1 MKGTRRQV
9 RASILLLCLAISAW
23 AGCAISLGPI
33 GGGEARDP
41 VVYGRAVTLLLE
53 ERGRR
58 YRPRVRFLELVQQ
71 DTGKRYRI
79 DLQSADQTFMVELP
93 TGAYHLGRVQISEG
107 PFMSIADLGARLEV
121 GTDRLVYVGT
131 WRFGIDSPRYER
143 MLLLS
148 SVADE
153 DSRAAVEQ
161 QVVEQFPRLAG
172 VPTATSLP
180 TPASA
185 ESRLHEV
192 MPYPYYP
199 RYFRRHWW

>member
-1 MKGTRRQV
+1 
-9 RASILLLCLAISAW
+9 
-23 AGCAISLGPI
+23 
-33 GGGEARDP
+33 
-41 VVYGRAVTLLLE
+41 VTVLLE

-58 YRPRVRFLELVQQ
+58 YQPRVRFLELVQQ

-93 TGAYHLGRVQISEG
+93 AGAYQLGRVQISEG
-107 PFMSIADLGARLEV
+107 PFMSMAELGARFEV
-121 GTDRLVYVGT
+121 GTDRMVYVGT

-153 DSRAAVEQ
+153 ESRAAVEQ
-161 QVVEQFPRLAG
+161 QVVEQFPGLAG
-172 VPTATSLP
+172 ASAATSLP

-185 ESRLHEV
+185 ESRLREV